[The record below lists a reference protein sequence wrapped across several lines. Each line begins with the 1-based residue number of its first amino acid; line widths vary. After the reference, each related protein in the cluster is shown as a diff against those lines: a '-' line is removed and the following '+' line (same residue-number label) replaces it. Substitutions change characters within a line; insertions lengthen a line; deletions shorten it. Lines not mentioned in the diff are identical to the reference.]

1 MYQPDGSS
9 MSNLGLSS
17 RKSTPEKRKLR
28 LDEAYEAAAA
38 EGMVTVKSMAEIA
51 ELSVETIRRY
61 LKEFPDD
68 YIVKNGVVQERPPL
82 DDSTAK
88 NSAV

>member
-17 RKSTPEKRKLR
+17 RKSTPERRKLR

-51 ELSVETIRRY
+51 DLSVETIRRY

-68 YIVKNGVVQERPPL
+68 YIVKNGVVQERPPFH
-82 DDSTAK
+82 DSTAK
-88 NSAV
+88 NSGV